1 MPTYETDTDRVNEQ
15 AVRSLLEKK
24 HGLLLHKIKPIY
36 GLDFAGFKDG
46 KLTHF
51 IEVKC
56 RTFEKEK
63 YETTVINAHKVLAA
77 GRLIRTFERKAILV
91 VRWTD
96 FTGWC
101 PFEEVGLWDMGMG
114 GRNDR
119 NDPND
124 RDLMVYIPNVRFK
137 PL

>member
-1 MPTYETDTDRVNEQ
+1 MPSYETEADRINEQ
-15 AVRSLLEKK
+15 AVADLFEKK
-24 HGLLLHKIKPIY
+24 HGVRLEKIKPIY
-36 GLDFAGFKDG
+36 GLDYAGFKG
-46 KLTHF
+46 AELTHF

-56 RTFEKEK
+56 RKFEKEK

-77 GRLIRTFERKAILV
+77 GRLMRTFERRTILV

-101 PFEEVGLWDMGMG
+101 PFGEVGLWDMGMG

-119 NDPND
+119 GDPND
-124 RDLMVYIPNVRFK
+124 RDLMVYIPNVRFQ